1 LKALKL
7 LDCLDDQFALLTS
20 PHGRAE

>member
-7 LDCLDDQFALLTS
+7 LDGLDDQFALLTS